1 MVDYKAGIS
10 LVDDFGRVTTRSFI
24 FSVADYAAGVAL
36 MTQFSGLYQAC
47 TELHLFETRLID
59 ENAVGGSPISGA
71 NVDAGM
77 SISAQLATANKKA
90 NIQIPAPVAA
100 VIDADGS
107 IDIAG
112 TEMAALLAAYTQA
125 TNKVTASDGEFV
137 TAWIRGTLDK

>member
-1 MVDYKAGIS
+1 MAEYKAGLS
-10 LVDDFGRVTTRSFI
+10 LVDAFGRVTTRSFI

-36 MTQFSGLYQAC
+36 MSQFAGLYQDV

-59 ENAVGGSPISGA
+59 ENAVGGSPVAGS

-77 SISAQLATANKKA
+77 SISAQLVTANKKA

-100 VIDADGS
+100 VINADGT

-137 TAWIRGTLDK
+137 TSWLKGTLDK